1 METRSPGEDLSDDQY
16 VTLIL
21 RLLVDPEGRLVHG
34 EVLDAAGRPCRRFRV
49 WSGLARAV
57 RGALGTSARSECR
70 ISPGSA
76 PPQSGLTPEC

>member
-1 METRSPGEDLSDDQY
+1 METPPPGEDLSDNQY

-34 EVLDAAGRPCRRFRV
+34 EVLDAVGRPCRRFRG
-49 WSGLARAV
+49 WGGLARAV
-57 RGALGTSARSECR
+57 RCALHTSARSER
-70 ISPGSA
+70 RLSPGSA